1 MAAGRLFFGMKAF
14 QLSHSPCGITCS
26 ASLSPAGRDGV
37 RHDFET
43 GRGSVLSNPGPEA
56 PPRQQTTPARMRPP
70 SLTHYRTGF
79 FNHAETC
86 IPQALRCSRRR
97 LCRGSLPRRLRQEK
111 APAAAASS
119 AAPKAAGP
127 AKVKV
132 AVTAG
137 PHADIVTKAA
147 EVAKKNG
154 LDVEVVEFTDYI
166 TPDTAL
172 AEKQLDIA
180 VYQHEPFLQNFNRQK
195 GTNLV
200 VAAKAVVQPMGLY
213 SNKIH
218 ALDAIPE
225 GAKVAIP
232 NDPSNGGR
240 AIILLEKA
248 GLVKVKEGA
257 PALPTVHDVAENP
270 KNLQLVELEA
280 AQLPI
285 SISDLDIAC
294 VPMNYAVSGGLDVK
308 KQGFYFESFDAP
320 FALIIIAARPDN
332 VESEPVKAFVKAYQ
346 SPEVAE
352 FIRGKFNGQILPA
365 WEAQK

>member
-1 MAAGRLFFGMKAF
+1 MQKRTFLKSALALGAALSAAPILTACSKA
-14 QLSHSPCGITCS
+14 
-26 ASLSPAGRDGV
+26 
-37 RHDFET
+37 E
-43 GRGSVLSNPGPEA
+43 PEK
-56 PPRQQTTPARMRPP
+56 
-70 SLTHYRTGF
+70 
-79 FNHAETC
+79 
-86 IPQALRCSRRR
+86 QAAA
-97 LCRGSLPRRLRQEK
+97 Q
-111 APAAAASS
+111 APAAAPA
-119 AAPKAAGP
+119 AAEAPKLKP
-127 AKVKV
+127 IKV

-270 KNLQLVELEA
+270 KKLQLVELEA

>member
-1 MAAGRLFFGMKAF
+1 MQKRVFLKRSVALAAAFAAAPFLAACGKA
-14 QLSHSPCGITCS
+14 
-26 ASLSPAGRDGV
+26 D
-37 RHDFET
+37 
-43 GRGSVLSNPGPEA
+43 
-56 PPRQQTTPARMRPP
+56 
-70 SLTHYRTGF
+70 
-79 FNHAETC
+79 
-86 IPQALRCSRRR
+86 
-97 LCRGSLPRRLRQEK
+97 EK
-111 APAAAASS
+111 APAAASS
-119 AAPKAAGP
+119 AAPKAAAP

-218 ALDAIPE
+218 SLEAIPE

-270 KNLQLVELEA
+270 KKLQLVELEA

-332 VESEPVKAFVKAYQ
+332 VQSPEVQTFVKCYQ
-346 SPEVAE
+346 SPEVAA
-352 FIRGKFNGQILPA
+352 FIKEKFKGQINPA
-365 WEAQK
+365 WEQPAK